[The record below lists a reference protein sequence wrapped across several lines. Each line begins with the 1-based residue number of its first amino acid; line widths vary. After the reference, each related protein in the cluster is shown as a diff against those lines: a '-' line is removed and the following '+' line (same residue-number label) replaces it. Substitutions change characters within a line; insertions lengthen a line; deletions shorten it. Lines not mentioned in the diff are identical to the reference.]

1 MDKYDKIISKIF
13 INMIKMKIEK
23 DDRKLLEEIKK
34 ENRQCKECGSK
45 LNPDRFLYCH
55 QCIEKFLKF

>member
-1 MDKYDKIISKIF
+1 
-13 INMIKMKIEK
+13 MIKMKIEK